1 MKFLFKA
8 KNVLVH
14 SNETQKLW
22 AIENIQQKTSR
33 VILQIMKI
41 SLQGKYQISNNTKM
55 RIEFL
60 FGILQLQLLSRWE

>member
-1 MKFLFKA
+1 MR
-8 KNVLVH
+8 
-14 SNETQKLW
+14 QKLW
-22 AIENIQQKTSR
+22 AIENVQQKTSR
-33 VILQIMKI
+33 VILQVMKI

>member
-41 SLQGKYQISNNTKM
+41 SYKENIKYQTIQKC
-55 RIEFL
+55 E
-60 FGILQLQLLSRWE
+60 